1 MFLIKSDDKNK
12 LHVSCD
18 TSHWCHNI
26 VPLESYPFYSLKKT
40 YFMICNKNTLYIKLN
55 KNILKW
61 FYPEFTIL
69 VNSYITGL
77 QILQIQ

>member
-1 MFLIKSDDKNK
+1 
-12 LHVSCD
+12 
-18 TSHWCHNI
+18 
-26 VPLESYPFYSLKKT
+26 
-40 YFMICNKNTLYIKLN
+40 MICNKNTIYIKLN
-55 KNILKW
+55 KNTLKW